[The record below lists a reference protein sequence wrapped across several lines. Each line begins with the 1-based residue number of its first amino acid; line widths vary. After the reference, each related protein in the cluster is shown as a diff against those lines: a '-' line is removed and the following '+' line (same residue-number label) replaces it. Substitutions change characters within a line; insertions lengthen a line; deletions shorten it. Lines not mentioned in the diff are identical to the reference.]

1 MLWRWQCNPEPNSYP
16 KPHITHPSL
25 QSPPAQSTAVIAAKM
40 KTNSTWVSL
49 QETLFH
55 AHTSLEMIQLRPISV
70 LVWGWLFCFVRKTR
84 PFRQN
89 DQLHQKWRLLCQSCD
104 QKVFHSFC
112 PTLFL
117 QKLHPPQRVSFWR
130 NTLYV
135 GKYLVRFISISQLDH
150 IIYHM
155 FISTYLICHMLI

>member
-1 MLWRWQCNPEPNSYP
+1 MKMCRSMWELNLYFIIKNSSAKNTVCFVKVTQFPNIHPVVTHFSFFQVPGGGGAPYSMLWRWQCNPEPNSYP

-89 DQLHQKWRLLCQSCD
+89 DQLHQKWRLLC
-104 QKVFHSFC
+104 
-112 PTLFL
+112 
-117 QKLHPPQRVSFWR
+117 
-130 NTLYV
+130 
-135 GKYLVRFISISQLDH
+135 
-150 IIYHM
+150 
-155 FISTYLICHMLI
+155 

>member
-89 DQLHQKWRLLCQSCD
+89 DQLHQKMAPFVLELRPKSVSLILPNIVSPKIAPPTKGVILEKHTVRWQISGP
-104 QKVFHSFC
+104 FH
-112 PTLFL
+112 
-117 QKLHPPQRVSFWR
+117 
-130 NTLYV
+130 
-135 GKYLVRFISISQLDH
+135 
-150 IIYHM
+150 
-155 FISTYLICHMLI
+155 